1 MSNDCVPL
9 DLTLSSFVGTRSTCC
24 PAKTMY
30 FSDEKSITDEND
42 EAFSKVHSHGA
53 VCSI

>member
-1 MSNDCVPL
+1 M

-24 PAKTMY
+24 PVKAMY
-30 FSDEKSITDEND
+30 FSDEKSITYEND
-42 EAFSKVHSHGA
+42 ESFLKVHSHGA